1 MKKQAE
7 TLPIWD
13 FRLVRELRKREKMS
27 LEQLSERS
35 GVSVSVISSDSSAT
49 PSSPSQ
55 LEWMIGLPWPNTRG
69 SLKSPS

>member
-1 MKKQAE
+1 MKKQSE

-35 GVSVSVISSDSSAT
+35 GVSVSVISK
-49 PSSPSQ
+49 
-55 LEWMIGLPWPNTRG
+55 LERNSGQAEIGRAHV
-69 SLKSPS
+69 